1 MVRPKKLKKCQENK
15 GNGISIYAQYREG
28 FNECKKLY
36 DEHIPNEQEIYGI
49 LINNGIDEL
58 ESKEIAK
65 IITGRL
71 KWYLKNLEKYQDC
84 QEI

>member
-15 GNGISIYAQYREG
+15 SNGISMYAQYIDG

-36 DEHIPNEQEIYGI
+36 NKHIPNEKEIYGI

-65 IITGRL
+65 IIARRL
-71 KWYLKNLEKYQDC
+71 K
-84 QEI
+84 

>member
-1 MVRPKKLKKCQENK
+1 MSRPKRLKKCQENK
-15 GNGISIYAQYREG
+15 SNGISIYAQYREG

-36 DEHIPNEQEIYGI
+36 DEFIPNEKELYGI

-65 IITGRL
+65 IIARRL
-71 KWYLKNLEKYQDC
+71 K
-84 QEI
+84 